1 MNNKSIKGILLV
13 AIGASSYG
21 IVATFIKK
29 GLADGYTTAELTFA
43 QALVGASVII
53 LLNLISSRISSSKA
67 INRPSRKDIFKLM
80 LGGIPLGL
88 TSTFYYLSLRYI
100 PVSVCIVMLMQ
111 SVWIGVV
118 VDLLVNKIKPAPIK
132 LVSILIVLIG
142 TVLETSLCF

>member
-53 LLNLISSRISSSKA
+53 LLNL
-67 INRPSRKDIFKLM
+67 
-80 LGGIPLGL
+80 
-88 TSTFYYLSLRYI
+88 
-100 PVSVCIVMLMQ
+100 
-111 SVWIGVV
+111 
-118 VDLLVNKIKPAPIK
+118 
-132 LVSILIVLIG
+132 
-142 TVLETSLCF
+142 